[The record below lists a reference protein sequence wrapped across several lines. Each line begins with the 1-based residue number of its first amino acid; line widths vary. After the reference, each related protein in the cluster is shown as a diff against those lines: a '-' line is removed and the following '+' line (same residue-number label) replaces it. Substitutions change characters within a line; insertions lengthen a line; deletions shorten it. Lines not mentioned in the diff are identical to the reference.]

1 MMRRKGRLLLLA
13 AALLLP
19 LSTTVQAAT
28 LSLPEAIAI
37 ALGRNSGLKI
47 EEAGESAKEAAV
59 DSAKAGQK
67 PTVSMSANLS
77 ESESWNDQVH
87 REASSL
93 GTSVTGSLNLIDGG
107 RTKRNIEAAN
117 LDLEGTR
124 LSIARAQES
133 VRHDVEQA
141 FFNALE
147 AERTVVVDLEAV
159 HNYEAHL
166 QNVQALYEAGSNAKM
181 DVLRASVELANGQ
194 QELTRAEGTRD
205 TRMAALRNV
214 LDIDREEPLLLED
227 EDSTPFT
234 DTLPDCLN
242 YALQNRKDLAADRE
256 TITRRQVEL
265 EQAKT
270 TNRPTLNASLGIS
283 RDQAFRPDA
292 SKSRGLTAGLAMHWN
307 LFDGGTQDAA
317 IKTAQT
323 NLDIA
328 NLQLKSDTGAVDYA
342 VRSAYYSMNDAR
354 ERMGSTKV
362 AIQEANE
369 DYFIAREKYRVGEGI
384 ELDVIDAQLAL
395 SRALLNDISARYDYE
410 RGKSDLNFAMG
421 KPLTEAQHVMIPVM
435 NEWPFDKSKAQS
447 TQEQMNLSAKE
458 NSIQEQTHTKEKPQT
473 SITEEK
479 ATPSLSSKTHAQTQ
493 VDLETMARDEGMA
506 AGKGDVE

>member
-19 LSTTVQAAT
+19 LSASVQAAT

-37 ALGRNSGLKI
+37 ALGRNSSLQI
-47 EEAGESAKEAAV
+47 EEAGERSKEAAV

-67 PTVSMSANLS
+67 PTVSMGANLS
-77 ESESWNDQVH
+77 ESESWHDQVR
-87 REASSL
+87 RESSSL

-117 LDLEGTR
+117 LDLAGTR

-181 DVLRASVELANGQ
+181 DVLRASVELANGR
-194 QELTRAEGTRD
+194 QELTRAEGDRD
-205 TRMAALRNV
+205 TKMAALRNV
-214 LDIDREEPLLLED
+214 LDIDREEPLILED

-234 DTLPDCLN
+234 DTLPDCLD

-256 TITRRQVEL
+256 TIARRQVEL

-270 TNRPTLNASLGIS
+270 TNRPTLNASVGIS
-283 RDQAFRPDA
+283 RDQDFRPDA
-292 SKSRGLTAGLAMHWN
+292 SNSRGLNAELSMHWN
-307 LFDGGTQDAA
+307 LFDGGAQDAA

-328 NLQLKSDTGAVDYA
+328 NLQLKSDSGSVDYA
-342 VRSAYYSMNDAR
+342 VRSAYYSMNGAR

-369 DYFIAREKYRVGEGI
+369 DYFIAKEKYRVGEGI

-421 KPLTEAQHVMIPVM
+421 KPLTEAQRVMVPVM
-435 NEWPFDKSKAQS
+435 NDWPFDKSKAKATEAQTES
-447 TQEQMNLSAKE
+447 HANAKPAQEQPHANAK
-458 NSIQEQTHTKEKPQT
+458 QQTTAV
-473 SITEEK
+473 EEK
-479 ATPSLSSKTHAQTQ
+479 AAPLSTAKTKTPA
-493 VDLETMARDEGMA
+493 DLEAMARDEGMA